1 MIIIKIDNEIIINDY
16 YLINKLQKDIRYN
29 QIVFE
34 MKENIYN
41 FLYNINNNYIY
52 MKYDIYMQII
62 IIILIIILIK

>member
-34 MKENIYN
+34 MKENMYN
-41 FLYNINNNYIY
+41 FLYNINNNDIY
-52 MKYDIYMQII
+52 MKYDIFMQ
-62 IIILIIILIK
+62 IIILIIIILIK

>member
-34 MKENIYN
+34 MKENMYN

-52 MKYDIYMQII
+52 I
-62 IIILIIILIK
+62 